1 MSLLDKYLAGWS
13 FRTNTPAFEPG
24 QEITAF
30 VTGYDGDSPVVRI
43 GDTILR
49 VADAPAEAVDARV
62 RLKVESFDASD
73 HTGTAT
79 YLERVGESAF

>member
-1 MSLLDKYLAGWS
+1 MSLLDKYFAGLG
-13 FRTNTPAFEPG
+13 FRTNTPTFEPG

-43 GDTILR
+43 GDTVLR
-49 VADAPAEAVDARV
+49 VADAPVEAVDARV